1 MALTNDDIRLAPER
15 LHQAEK
21 TRKQIRQISLEY
33 PGITIADAYAI
44 QKAWI
49 EIKVAEGR
57 VVKGH
62 KIGLTSKA
70 MQSALGI
77 DEPDSGVLLDDM
89 FFADGGLVPSDRFIG
104 TRVEAELAFI
114 MKQRLAGPDC
124 TMFDVLNAT
133 DFVVPA
139 LEILDTRIERVD
151 PVMKSTRKI
160 FDTIADN
167 AANAGIVLG
176 GRPLR
181 PLDADLRWIGA
192 LCYRNGEL
200 EETGLAAGVLNHPA
214 TSVAWLAN
222 KIAPNGL
229 ALEAGQV
236 VLAGSFIRPIETRKG
251 DTIQADYGPYGS
263 MSCYFALCAQQNRV
277 SKKNM
282 PHFTIEYSANLD
294 ARVDM
299 GKVVEVVRK
308 AAIETSI
315 FPLGGIRVRAV
326 RCEHYAI
333 ADGNPNLAFLDMVL
347 RLGEGR
353 GLATR
358 KKAGEHI
365 FRALSDLLDPVFAQ
379 GQFALSF
386 DMQINDKET
395 SWKRNNIH
403 EVLKAEIPKAES
415 AHG

>member
-1 MALTNDDIRLAPER
+1 MALTNDDIRLAAER

-21 TRKQIRQISLEY
+21 TRIQIRQLSLDH
-33 PGITIADAYAI
+33 PAITIADAYAI

-57 VVKGH
+57 LVKGH

-104 TRVEAELAFI
+104 TRIEAELAFV
-114 MKQRLAGPDC
+114 MRERLAGPGC

-151 PVMKSTRKI
+151 RETRSTRKI

-192 LCYRNGEL
+192 LCYRNGQL
-200 EETGLAAGVLNHPA
+200 EETGLAAGVLNLPPPPWPGLPTRLRPTGWRWKRARWCWPDRSSARSRPA
-214 TSVAWLAN
+214 
-222 KIAPNGL
+222 K
-229 ALEAGQV
+229 
-236 VLAGSFIRPIETRKG
+236 
-251 DTIQADYGPYGS
+251 
-263 MSCYFALCAQQNRV
+263 
-277 SKKNM
+277 
-282 PHFTIEYSANLD
+282 
-294 ARVDM
+294 
-299 GKVVEVVRK
+299 
-308 AAIETSI
+308 
-315 FPLGGIRVRAV
+315 
-326 RCEHYAI
+326 
-333 ADGNPNLAFLDMVL
+333 
-347 RLGEGR
+347 
-353 GLATR
+353 ATR
-358 KKAGEHI
+358 SRPTMDRMARSVVISLDGPRRIAGVNRHAAFHAGI
-365 FRALSDLLDPVFAQ
+365 FRQSRCA
-379 GQFALSF
+379 G
-386 DMQINDKET
+386 
-395 SWKRNNIH
+395 
-403 EVLKAEIPKAES
+403 
-415 AHG
+415 

>member
-1 MALTNDDIRLAPER
+1 MVHRASTEMALTKDDIRRAAER
-15 LHQAEK
+15 LHQAEQ
-21 TRKQIRQISLEY
+21 TRQQIRQLSLDH
-33 PGITIADAYAI
+33 PGITIEDAYAI

-77 DEPDSGVLLDDM
+77 DEPDSGILLDDM
-89 FFADGGLVPSDRFIG
+89 FFADGGLVPSDRFPSDRFIG
-104 TRVEAELAFI
+104 TRIEAELAFV
-114 MKQRLAGPDC
+114 MKARLAGPHC

-151 PVMKSTRKI
+151 PVTKSTRKI

-181 PLDADLRWIGA
+181 PLEADLRWIGA
-192 LCYRNGEL
+192 LCYRNGQL

-251 DTIQADYGPYGS
+251 DTIQADYGPYGTV
-263 MSCYFALCAQQNRV
+263 SCYFA
-277 SKKNM
+277 
-282 PHFTIEYSANLD
+282 
-294 ARVDM
+294 
-299 GKVVEVVRK
+299 
-308 AAIETSI
+308 
-315 FPLGGIRVRAV
+315 
-326 RCEHYAI
+326 
-333 ADGNPNLAFLDMVL
+333 
-347 RLGEGR
+347 
-353 GLATR
+353 
-358 KKAGEHI
+358 
-365 FRALSDLLDPVFAQ
+365 
-379 GQFALSF
+379 
-386 DMQINDKET
+386 
-395 SWKRNNIH
+395 
-403 EVLKAEIPKAES
+403 
-415 AHG
+415 